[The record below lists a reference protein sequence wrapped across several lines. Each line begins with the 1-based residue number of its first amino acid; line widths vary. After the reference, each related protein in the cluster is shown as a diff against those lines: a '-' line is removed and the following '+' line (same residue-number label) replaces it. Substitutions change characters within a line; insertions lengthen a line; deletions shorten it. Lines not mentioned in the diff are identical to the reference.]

1 VARKYY
7 IPGANL
13 SAFGRI
19 FDRLFRKPLSKVPEI
34 VLIETIAACNAACV
48 FCPLGDKETARQV
61 PKGRMTDELF
71 EKIIDELAANPPKQI
86 IPCFT
91 NEPFL
96 DIHLLARLKLIRE
109 RIASAKITVITNGS
123 LLTEK
128 VCREMLEAGVPDLID
143 ISFQGMDRVAYEQT
157 MVRLD
162 FNETRDRIVRFIEL
176 QKEMGAS
183 SPKIRI
189 NMVRTALIEPS
200 IDHARQFWKRL
211 GVCVSVARME
221 NRGGTVVSEG
231 LAEGMR
237 PFRECRRPFNTL
249 VIAFDGTV
257 PLCCVDFTRKTVVGN
272 VKDSTI
278 RDVWNGERMMAIRRA
293 FLSTDSRADLPKMCK
308 DCERAE

>member
-1 VARKYY
+1 M
-7 IPGANL
+7 
-13 SAFGRI
+13 
-19 FDRLFRKPLSKVPEI
+19 
-34 VLIETIAACNAACV
+34 LIETVASCNAACV
-48 FCPLGDKETARQV
+48 FCPLGDKEIAQKV

-71 EKIIDELAANPPKQI
+71 EKIINELAANPPKQI

-96 DIHLLARLKLIRE
+96 DVRLLARLKLIRE
-109 RIASAKITVITNGS
+109 RVPSARITVITNGS
-123 LLTEK
+123 LLTEN

-143 ISFQGMDRVAYEQT
+143 ISFQGMDRAAYEQT

-162 FNETRDRIVRFIEL
+162 FDETRDRIVRFIKL
-176 QKEMGAS
+176 QQEMGAS
-183 SPKIRI
+183 LPEIRI

-211 GVCVSVARME
+211 GVRVTVAPME

-237 PFRECRRPFNTL
+237 PFWECRRPFNTL
-249 VIAFDGTV
+249 VIAFDGAV
-257 PLCCVDFTRKTVVGN
+257 PLCCVDFTRQAVVGN

-278 RDVWNGERMMAIRRA
+278 QDVWNGERMMAIRRA
-293 FLSTDSRADLPKMCK
+293 FLGTNSRAELPKMCK
-308 DCERAE
+308 DCKRAE

>member
-1 VARKYY
+1 MARKYY
-7 IPGANL
+7 IPGTNP

-19 FDRLFRKPLSKVPEI
+19 LDRLFRKPLSQVPET
-34 VLIETIAACNAACV
+34 VLIETVASCNAACV
-48 FCPLGDKETARQV
+48 FCPLGDKEIAGQV
-61 PKGRMTDELF
+61 PKGKMTDELF
-71 EKIIDELAANPPKQI
+71 GKIVGELAANPPKQI

-96 DIHLLARLKLIRE
+96 DVHLLARLKLIRQ
-109 RIASAKITVITNGS
+109 RIPSAKITVISNGS

-143 ISFQGMDRVAYEQT
+143 ISFQGMDQAAYEKT

-162 FNETRDRIVRFIEL
+162 FNQTRDRIVRFIEL
-176 QKEMGAS
+176 QKEIGAAA
-183 SPKIRI
+183 PEIRV

-200 IDHARQFWKRL
+200 IEQARQFWTEL
-211 GVCVSVARME
+211 GVRVTVAPME
-221 NRGGTVVSEG
+221 NRGGTVASEG

-237 PFRECRRPFNTL
+237 PFLECRRPFNTL

-257 PLCCVDFTRKTVVGN
+257 PLCCVDFTRQTVVGN

-278 RDVWNGERMMAIRRA
+278 HEVWNGARMMAIRRA
-293 FLSTDSRADLPKMCK
+293 FLGTGSSADLPKMCK
-308 DCERAE
+308 DCKRAE

>member
-1 VARKYY
+1 
-7 IPGANL
+7 
-13 SAFGRI
+13 
-19 FDRLFRKPLSKVPEI
+19 
-34 VLIETIAACNAACV
+34 
-48 FCPLGDKETARQV
+48 
-61 PKGRMTDELF
+61 MTDELF

>member
-1 VARKYY
+1 MARKYY
-7 IPGANL
+7 IPGAQR
-13 SAFGRI
+13 SAFGRV
-19 FDRLFRKPLSKVPEI
+19 FDRLFRKPLSRVPET
-34 VLIETIAACNAACV
+34 VLIETVASCNAACI
-48 FCPLGDKETARQV
+48 FCPLGDKETAQKV
-61 PKGRMTDELF
+61 PKGKMTDELF
-71 EKIIDELAANPPKQI
+71 KKIIDELAPNPPKQI

-96 DIHLLARLKLIRE
+96 DVRLLARLKLVRE
-109 RIASAKITVITNGS
+109 RIVSAKITVITNGS

-143 ISFQGMDRVAYEQT
+143 ISFQGMDRAAYEQT

-162 FNETRDRIVRFIEL
+162 FDETRDRIVRFIEL

-183 SPKIRI
+183 SPEIRI

-200 IDHARQFWKRL
+200 IYHARRFWKRL
-211 GVCVSVARME
+211 GVRVSVAPME

-231 LAEGMR
+231 LTEAMR
-237 PFRECRRPFNTL
+237 PFWECRRPFNTL

-257 PLCCVDFTRKTVVGN
+257 PLCCVDFTRQTVIGN

-278 RDVWNGERMMAIRRA
+278 HDVWNGERMMAIRRA
-293 FLSTDSRADLPKMCK
+293 FLGADSGADLPKMCK
-308 DCERAE
+308 DCKRAE

>member
-1 VARKYY
+1 MARKYY
-7 IPGANL
+7 IPGANP
-13 SAFGRI
+13 SAFGQI
-19 FDRLFRKPLSKVPEI
+19 FDRLFRKPLSKVPET

-71 EKIIDELAANPPKQI
+71 EKISDELAANPPKQI

-96 DIHLLARLKLIRE
+96 DVRLLARLKLIRE

-143 ISFQGMDRVAYEQT
+143 ISFQGMDREAYEKT

-162 FNETRDRIVRFIEL
+162 FGETRDRIVRFIEL

-183 SPKIRI
+183 PPEIRI

-211 GVCVSVARME
+211 GVRVSVARME

-237 PFRECRRPFNTL
+237 PFRECRRPFNTM

-278 RDVWNGERMMAIRRA
+278 HDVWNGERMMAIRRA